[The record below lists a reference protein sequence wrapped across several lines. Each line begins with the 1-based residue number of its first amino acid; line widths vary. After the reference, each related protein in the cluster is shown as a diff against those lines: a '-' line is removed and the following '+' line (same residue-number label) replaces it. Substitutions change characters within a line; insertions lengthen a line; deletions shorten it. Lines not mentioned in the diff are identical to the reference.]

1 MVFGY
6 FSVVEFRRL
15 SKDDL
20 DCFYNIGTFELCG
33 TIQKLSIY
41 SSLFLLMTQAL
52 ISRTFVPG
60 MSNFVNASVRRALR
74 ASISDSAVLPAIRL
88 ANFHHVTARDPAS
101 PAADFVQEL
110 KRRRRQFKHH
120 ARKF

>member
-52 ISRTFVPG
+52 LSRIFVPG

-88 ANFHHVTARDPAS
+88 ANFHHVTARDPA
-101 PAADFVQEL
+101 
-110 KRRRRQFKHH
+110 
-120 ARKF
+120 